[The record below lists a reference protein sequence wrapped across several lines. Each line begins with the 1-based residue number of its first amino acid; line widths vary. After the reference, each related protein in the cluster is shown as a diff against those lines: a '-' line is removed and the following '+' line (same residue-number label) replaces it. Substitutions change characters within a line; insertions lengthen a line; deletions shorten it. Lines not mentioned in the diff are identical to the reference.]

1 MNSESLNCCARI
13 RLTYGSHTALS
24 AMVASFVPFLGPC
37 APPTV
42 SHVASH
48 VASHVV
54 SVSNFSSRP
63 KLGFTSP
70 PAPPPQ
76 QAALGSYCFKATCDI
91 YYDLGNSGSS
101 GSANEPRACPIRRVA
116 GAVTGYDTEPGIGRR
131 TEDKCRRRAE
141 ALGSRYSCEEA
152 SLVMLHNTGRNM
164 ECSGQF
170 YFTFDGDTKK
180 ML

>member
-1 MNSESLNCCARI
+1 
-13 RLTYGSHTALS
+13 
-24 AMVASFVPFLGPC
+24 MVASLPPWTTP
-37 APPTV
+37 AP
-42 SHVASH
+42 ASF
-48 VASHVV
+48 AT
-54 SVSNFSSRP
+54 RP

-70 PAPPPQ
+70 PAPPPPQ
-76 QAALGSYCFKATCDI
+76 MPKFGSYCFKATCDI
-91 YYDLGNSGSS
+91 YYNQP
-101 GSANEPRACPIRRVA
+101 ANQPATEPQACPVRRLT
-116 GAVTGYDTEPGIGRR
+116 GAVTGYDTDPGIGRR

-152 SLVMLHNTGRNM
+152 SVVMLHNVGNNM